1 MQAYVAELLRVH
13 QERTAPVR
21 VAQRAPPRWWAPR
34 SSTAYRSALTRKGSS
49 PGRCRTA
56 VGGHRR
62 GPVLFCGRRGGRPWS
77 SLLGCRVGPQGGGWP
92 RGWRAHDP
100 GAAGGSCSPGH
111 MRRISPTGGC
121 WRRFV
126 GCSTCSYDPLRS
138 IDAAEP
144 HVEVVLRAAEV
155 LDGAAEV
162 LGELAFLG
170 NRQLPAGG
178 IQLLTC
184 GPRRAASS
192 ISPLHPS
199 LWHLPCSLAASHLA
213 VITAKRSP
221 RRPPSTSAGS
231 PRTGRSLS
239 ISSRRLCATC
249 WSRSGFLVLKRVSRA
264 PRYQPATRPSCSASA

>member
-1 MQAYVAELLRVH
+1 MVIAAWMSG
-13 QERTAPVR
+13 
-21 VAQRAPPRWWAPR
+21 RA
-34 SSTAYRSALTRKGSS
+34 S
-49 PGRCRTA
+49 
-56 VGGHRR
+56 RR
-62 GPVLFCGRRGGRPWS
+62 GLAK
-77 SLLGCRVGPQGGGWP
+77 
-92 RGWRAHDP
+92 GWRAHDP

-162 LGELAFLG
+162 LGELASLG
-170 NRQLPAGG
+170 NRQLPAVASSCS
-178 IQLLTC
+178 LVARVVP
-184 GPRRAASS
+184 PRRSRRS
-192 ISPLHPS
+192 TPS

-264 PRYQPATRPSCSASA
+264 SRYQPATRPSCSASA